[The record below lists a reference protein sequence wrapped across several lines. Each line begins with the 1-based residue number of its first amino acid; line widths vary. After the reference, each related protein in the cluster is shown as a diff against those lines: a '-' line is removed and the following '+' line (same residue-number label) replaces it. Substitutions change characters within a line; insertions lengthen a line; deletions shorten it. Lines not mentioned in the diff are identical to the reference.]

1 VSYFPNWKVK
11 GAKAVYRAAPNM
23 MVVVP
28 TEKNVSLS
36 YEPSRLDR
44 SSYLLTFLGIVL
56 VVFMFRRRLRYG
68 TSIPPSISE
77 GSYDAEVDTDSL
89 SS

>member
-1 VSYFPNWKVK
+1 
-11 GAKAVYRAAPNM
+11 M

-36 YEPSRLDR
+36 YQPSRLDR
-44 SSYLLTFLGIVL
+44 SSYLLTFMGIGL

-68 TSIPPSISE
+68 TSMPPSNSQ
-77 GSYDAEVDTDSL
+77 GSSDTEVEADNL
-89 SS
+89 